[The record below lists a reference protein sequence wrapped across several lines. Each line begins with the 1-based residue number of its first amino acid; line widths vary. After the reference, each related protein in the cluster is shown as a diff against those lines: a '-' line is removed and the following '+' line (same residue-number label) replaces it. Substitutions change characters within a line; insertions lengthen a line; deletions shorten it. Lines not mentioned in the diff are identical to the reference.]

1 MLLTGSLFLQAQSG
15 DLDATFNGNG
25 VAIGNYTEDNNSADA
40 MVVQADGKIVVAG
53 GTGYASNI
61 EIGVSRLNTDGTV
74 DTTFGTD
81 GVTLINSGWI
91 KSFVYDMD
99 VQPDGKIVLAGYRW
113 NNETGDFLMVRL
125 NEDGSLDDSFGT
137 NGIAIIDNGET
148 EVAESFTILPDGK
161 FIISGYVFDN
171 FSMIRI
177 NHDGTVDTTFG
188 NNGWVITEFGD
199 SSSYSFVT
207 TVNADGRIV
216 LGGMLLGFDNKYKYA
231 AAAYNSD
238 GSLDT
243 SFGTDGKVILNVGND
258 NDFGIRLIQL
268 EDGKILFGGHS
279 YYGTNP
285 LRYELAVAR
294 LNSDGSMDT
303 SYGNNGVFKSRFVTN
318 GESYLADMVLQ
329 ADGKLVLTG
338 PANES
343 GTYTFGIT
351 RATADG
357 QLDTTF
363 GDAGKV
369 ITYIDLN
376 NSESFNISLQT
387 DGKILVSGDTYPAGN
402 TAQFFIARYLNDV
415 QMAVQDLNNS
425 TFSLYPNPA
434 TSQINLAWTNSNKE
448 YQVEIFNLLGQKVM
462 TSKALNNASID
473 VSSLAVGTY
482 FVRLSNEGKATTLR
496 FIKK

>member
-1 MLLTGSLFLQAQSG
+1 
-15 DLDATFNGNG
+15 
-25 VAIGNYTEDNNSADA
+25 
-40 MVVQADGKIVVAG
+40 
-53 GTGYASNI
+53 
-61 EIGVSRLNTDGTV
+61 
-74 DTTFGTD
+74 
-81 GVTLINSGWI
+81 
-91 KSFVYDMD
+91 
-99 VQPDGKIVLAGYRW
+99 
-113 NNETGDFLMVRL
+113 
-125 NEDGSLDDSFGT
+125 
-137 NGIAIIDNGET
+137 
-148 EVAESFTILPDGK
+148 
-161 FIISGYVFDN
+161 
-171 FSMIRI
+171 
-177 NHDGTVDTTFG
+177 
-188 NNGWVITEFGD
+188 
-199 SSSYSFVT
+199 
-207 TVNADGRIV
+207 
-216 LGGMLLGFDNKYKYA
+216 MLLGFDNKYKYA

-243 SFGTDGKVILNVGND
+243 SFDTDGKVILNVGND

-294 LNSDGSMDT
+294 LNSDGSLDT

-343 GTYTFGIT
+343 GIYTFGIT

-369 ITYIDLN
+369 ITYNDLN

-387 DGKILVSGDTYPAGN
+387 DGKILVSGDPYPAGN
-402 TAQFFIARYLNDV
+402 TAQFFVARYLNDE
-415 QMAVQDLNNS
+415 QMTVQDLNNS

-434 TSQINLAWTNSNKE
+434 TSQINLKWTNSNKE

-462 TSKALNNASID
+462 TQKQ
-473 VSSLAVGTY
+473 
-482 FVRLSNEGKATTLR
+482 
-496 FIKK
+496 